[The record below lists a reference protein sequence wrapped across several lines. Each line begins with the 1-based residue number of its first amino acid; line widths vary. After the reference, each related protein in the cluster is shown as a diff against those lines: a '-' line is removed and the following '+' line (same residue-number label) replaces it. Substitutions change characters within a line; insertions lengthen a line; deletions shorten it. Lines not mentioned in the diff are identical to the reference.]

1 MQSFLDIFL
10 HLDRH
15 LESFLA
21 AHGLWVLAV
30 LFLVIFAET
39 GLIVTPF
46 LPGDS
51 LLFAVGS
58 LANTHSSSLSVW
70 IAGLV
75 IFLAASMG
83 DAFNFTTSQR
93 LGDRFLAW
101 DKGRWVKP
109 RHLERTRE
117 FYVRHGGRA
126 VILARF
132 APILRTYVPFVAGV
146 AHMAPRKF
154 LSFNIIGAALWTT
167 AMLGAGYA
175 FGEVPIVKQ
184 HFEIVVLGIVGVSL
198 VPVVWTALSSGTS
211 PLHQSKPN
219 DTSP

>member
-1 MQSFLDIFL
+1 MQSFLDVFL

-15 LESFLA
+15 LEAFLS
-21 AHGLWVLAV
+21 AHGLWVLAL
-30 LFLVIFAET
+30 LFVVIFCET

-58 LANTHSSSLSVW
+58 LANTHSQVLSVW
-70 IAGLV
+70 MTMLLV
-75 IFLAASMG
+75 FLAATLG
-83 DAFNFTTSQR
+83 DAFNFTTSRR

-109 RHLERTRE
+109 KHLERTHD
-117 FYVRHGGRA
+117 FYERHGGRA

-154 LSFNIIGAALWTT
+154 LSFNIVGAALWTT
-167 AMLGAGYA
+167 TIIGLGYA
-175 FGEVPIVKQ
+175 FGSVPVVKQ
-184 HFEIVVLGIVGVSL
+184 HFELVVLGIVVISL
-198 VPVVWTALSSGTS
+198 VPVAWTALRPGRPKQASA
-211 PLHQSKPN
+211 
-219 DTSP
+219 